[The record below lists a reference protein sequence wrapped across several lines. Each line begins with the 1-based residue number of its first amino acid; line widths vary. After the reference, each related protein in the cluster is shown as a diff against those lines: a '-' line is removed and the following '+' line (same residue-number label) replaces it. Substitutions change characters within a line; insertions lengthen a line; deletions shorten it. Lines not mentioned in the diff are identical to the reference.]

1 MEKFNLNNYIK
12 RMAGLVT
19 SPETALREAVEEEA
33 KLDAAASLV
42 ISNIINAAIT
52 AMWVIY
58 WNFKQ
63 SLVQLSMIKYVFKSV
78 ISTNLTFA
86 LCVAGY
92 FYIGRALGGGGTPM
106 NVFVSFGMVSVLTT
120 AVSTIGNFASWLSF
134 PATIINVAIG
144 YVACREAHKFS
155 EPKQVIITAVAA
167 SIAISAANYVL
178 SFLI

>member
-12 RMAGLVT
+12 RMAGLVA

-63 SLVQLSMIKYVFKSV
+63 SLVQLSMI
-78 ISTNLTFA
+78 
-86 LCVAGY
+86 
-92 FYIGRALGGGGTPM
+92 
-106 NVFVSFGMVSVLTT
+106 
-120 AVSTIGNFASWLSF
+120 
-134 PATIINVAIG
+134 
-144 YVACREAHKFS
+144 
-155 EPKQVIITAVAA
+155 
-167 SIAISAANYVL
+167 
-178 SFLI
+178 